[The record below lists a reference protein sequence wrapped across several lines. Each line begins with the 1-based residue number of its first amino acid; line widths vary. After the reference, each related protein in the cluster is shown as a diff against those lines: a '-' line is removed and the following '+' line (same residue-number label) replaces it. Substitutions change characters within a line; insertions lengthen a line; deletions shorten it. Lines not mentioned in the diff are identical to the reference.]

1 MSIKLVSFLFCPYVQ
16 RAVIALREK
25 EVDFD
30 LVYIELDAPPA
41 WFKRISPLG
50 KVPLLLVDDETLF
63 ESSVILDYLDEVY
76 PPRLH
81 PEDALRRARHK
92 AWIAFGSEL
101 LQQQHEVAL
110 AGDRAGFEARLD
122 ALKAGLQRLRDP
134 IESGLFGDPE
144 SFSLVDAAYAPLFMR
159 LAIQAECRPQ
169 VTACYPP
176 SVADWAN
183 ALLARPSV
191 QKSVVPDFAARYLN
205 YLADKGSWLASQA
218 G

>member
-25 EVDFD
+25 GVDFD
-30 LVYIELDAPPA
+30 LVYIDLDAPPA

-101 LQQQHEVAL
+101 LQLQHEVAL
-110 AGDRAGFEARLD
+110 AGDRAGFTAGLD

-159 LAIQAECRPQ
+159 LSIQAECRPQ

-205 YLADKGSWLASQA
+205 YLTDKGSWLASQA